1 MKQIILDVLD
11 HKVLKMKNKIML
23 RSLETKIKEDRI
35 IKTISN
41 ELVKLVAKL
50 QNIKRVSDD

>member
-11 HKVLKMKNKIML
+11 HKVLKKKNKIML

-41 ELVKLVAKL
+41 ELVKLVAEL